1 MIKPPL
7 HSTSTALSSK
17 VVKEEVEEFIQ
28 FKWEMRNPHRPR
40 HFLTPVPK
48 IYALQGKWGH
58 IVQNGDG
65 KIYLRVFYY
74 SKAIT
79 SKNGYDS
86 ADYLLDEYLSHVRNR
101 KIEKILGDH
110 DAKKHVYFGMGRL
123 GTNSDPV

>member
-1 MIKPPL
+1 MGKYEYNI
-7 HSTSTALSSK
+7 
-17 VVKEEVEEFIQ
+17 VKEEVEEFVYHT
-28 FKWEMRNPHRPR
+28 FVRDKRVRGTSA
-40 HFLTPVPK
+40 LALSAPVPK

-101 KIEKILGDH
+101 KIEKILGE
-110 DAKKHVYFGMGRL
+110 V
-123 GTNSDPV
+123 